1 MSSKDIVSDGGQI
14 IIPDP
19 PIARALFSSVR
30 FAWLWL
36 IVRLFLGWQWLDSG
50 WGKLGNPAWMDGGE
64 ALKGFWT
71 NAVQVPEQGRPPISY
86 DWYRSF
92 IQFLLDSGSYT
103 WFAKL
108 VVFGEIII
116 GTLLILGAFTG
127 IAAFLGG
134 FMNWNFIMAGTASTN
149 GMLFLLAI
157 VLMLAWKVAG
167 WYGLD
172 RWLLPA
178 IGVPWFHTSDYE
190 ITKS

>member
-178 IGVPWFHTSDYE
+178 IGVPWFRTSDYE
-190 ITKS
+190 VTKS